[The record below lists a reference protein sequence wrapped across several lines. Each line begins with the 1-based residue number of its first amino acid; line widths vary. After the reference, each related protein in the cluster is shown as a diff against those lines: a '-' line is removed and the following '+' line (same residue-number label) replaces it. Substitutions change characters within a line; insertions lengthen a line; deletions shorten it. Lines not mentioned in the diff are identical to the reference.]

1 MQSKKNILVIKNN
14 ISINIKKK
22 YIFLS
27 KYLFSFYNKK
37 KIKNFKVYDQDYIFN
52 SKENVEN
59 NFYFIYKKIET
70 YRSQLIKQL
79 NFYHNVKNDKKYWGL
94 ILDTWLFLLIS
105 LIKIRYDIIFNSKII
120 SKNFSL
126 DKSKLSKIYFDTN
139 SLMLDFYESSNIN
152 NYIYYRII
160 NLFKKTKDKNKI
172 TNKKKNINFYKS
184 FKSYLIYLL
193 LRLVNLFILIY
204 AKIYRP
210 IIIIHGYNGF
220 KNSLLIFIKSFGK
233 ILPIV
238 PKYLFL
244 KINNNNIDY
253 LYRNKIE
260 IKVRDKFDEIFNLIV
275 KDLLPMSFLENFN
288 AINKINNF
296 NFLASNISAICSSQF
311 HFDDYLRILSSELKK
326 NKKKIITFQHGAYIG
341 LRKQCLIQ
349 YFDKKYSDKIYYWNN
364 IRGLGDNYLSRYSQ
378 INIFSKESVKKNI
391 LFFSSPFRIH
401 PTYVSFNYLNNSN
414 HPYLNGGYA
423 LYENLDILLKD
434 KFRVKFFPNKFLK
447 SLATEEWNL
456 KSRKKIEFVKE
467 WNEIYQAKL
476 IILDNISTAFYEAV
490 RLNIPVLAFTDINK
504 FNLKNKYEKLF
515 INLKKLNIIHD
526 NPISLANFINQKY
539 HHIDVW
545 WKEVSDTKEFSD
557 LIKFTMP
564 KNNNYASCI
573 VKELLMKNKS

>member
-14 ISINIKKK
+14 ISINLKKK

-37 KIKNFKVYDQDYIFN
+37 KIKHFKVHDQDYIFN
-52 SKENVEN
+52 SKKNVEK
-59 NFYFIYKKIET
+59 NFSFIYKKIEI

-79 NFYHNVKNDKKYWGL
+79 NFYHNTQNDKKYWGL
-94 ILDTWLFLLIS
+94 ILDTWLFTLIS
-105 LIKIRYDIIFNSKII
+105 LIKIRYDIITRSKII
-120 SKNFSL
+120 SKKFAL
-126 DKSKLSKIYFDTN
+126 DKSKLNKIYCDSN
-139 SLMLDFYESSNIN
+139 SLLLDCYESSNID
-152 NYIYYRII
+152 NYIYYNII
-160 NLFKKTKDKNKI
+160 NFLKKKNKKRI
-172 TNKKKNINFYKS
+172 TDRRNNINFYKS
-184 FKSYLIYLL
+184 YKFYLIYLQL
-193 LRLVNLFILIY
+193 SFVKLFILIY
-204 AKIYRP
+204 LKIYKP
-210 IIIIHGYNGF
+210 IIIIYGYNGF
-220 KNSLLIFIKSFGK
+220 KNNLLIFIKSFGK

-244 KINNNNIDY
+244 KVNNNNIDY

-341 LRKQCLIQ
+341 LRKQCVLQ

-423 LYENLDILLKD
+423 LHENLDIILKD
-434 KFRVKFFPNKFLK
+434 KLKVKLFPNQFLK
-447 SLATEEWNL
+447 SLAIEEWNL
-456 KSRKKIEFVKE
+456 KSGNKIEFVKK
-467 WNEIYQAKL
+467 WNEVYQAKL

-490 RLNIPVLAFTDINK
+490 RLNIPVLVFTDIKK
-504 FNLKNKYEKLF
+504 FNLKKKYEKLF
-515 INLKKLNIIHD
+515 INIKKLNIIHD
-526 NPISLANFINQKY
+526 NPISVANFINQKY
-539 HHIDVW
+539 HNIDVW
-545 WKEVSDTKEFSD
+545 WNDVTRTKEFND
-557 LIKFTMP
+557 LVKFTMP
-564 KNNNYASCI
+564 KNKKYVSYI
-573 VKELLMKNKS
+573 VKELLKN